1 MGVALISCLRKLLE
15 FLKTVGFFSPWH
27 LPEKNRVHY
36 KDEQRVID
44 QNCKIYV
51 GGDVGCAM
59 MWLLGYA

>member
-15 FLKTVGFFSPWH
+15 FLKTVFFFS
-27 LPEKNRVHY
+27 LAFARKNRVHY